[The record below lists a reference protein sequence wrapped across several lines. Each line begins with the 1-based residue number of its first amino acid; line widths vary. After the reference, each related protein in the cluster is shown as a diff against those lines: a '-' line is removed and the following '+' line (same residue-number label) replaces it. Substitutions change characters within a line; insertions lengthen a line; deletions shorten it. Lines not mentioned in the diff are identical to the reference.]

1 MPDRLDSDHSLG
13 MGIWGSPKP
22 ILPPPAAARLLV
34 FTSIIDAWLMVFKA
48 TVDLRKTEE
57 VRANHNATKFTG
69 VCFLWVFL
77 WFFFLFFWLCW
88 VFVAACGLSLV
99 AASGGYSLLWC
110 VHFSMW

>member
-1 MPDRLDSDHSLG
+1 

-69 VCFLWVFL
+69 VCFLWVFFVV
-77 WFFFLFFWLCW
+77 FFFVFLAVLGLCCCVRAFSSCSEW
-88 VFVAACGLSLV
+88 GLLLVVVRALLNVVASLV
-99 AASGGYSLLWC
+99 AEHGL
-110 VHFSMW
+110 